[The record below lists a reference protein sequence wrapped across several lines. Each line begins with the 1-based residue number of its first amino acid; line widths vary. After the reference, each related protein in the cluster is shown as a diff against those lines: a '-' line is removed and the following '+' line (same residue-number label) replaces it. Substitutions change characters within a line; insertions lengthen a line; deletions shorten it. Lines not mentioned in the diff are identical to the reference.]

1 MIRRT
6 AAGMLCFLMM
16 MRRYCWRTG
25 NETGLSWLRAS
36 PVYRLVINSE
46 PTIAAGLCRAGGRCD
61 CARIKSIPACVPKT
75 RCVEKVRSASAPP
88 PRDPSRSENSIDSG
102 DGNRPRPEK
111 PKRFLWSPRLRVFSL
126 VSRRFFCTLGS
137 VMDMIHCDADIQV
150 VRHFLGG
157 SRLTKRQWNF
167 VYKWL
172 SCALRALGE
181 GHVGIAAYSF
191 SQLGGAGCSGPLEP
205 ISQAGLNLFDKCR
218 RGAAQLGQDVPF
230 DTAEAEH
237 MLAEWRAEV
246 ERSQV
251 KPPTRAT
258 DF

>member
-88 PRDPSRSENSIDSG
+88 PRDPSRSETQSILETETGHVRRSQSG
-102 DGNRPRPEK
+102 SCGR
-111 PKRFLWSPRLRVFSL
+111 
-126 VSRRFFCTLGS
+126 LGS
-137 VMDMIHCDADIQV
+137 GY
-150 VRHFLGG
+150 FL
-157 SRLTKRQWNF
+157 S
-167 VYKWL
+167 
-172 SCALRALGE
+172 
-181 GHVGIAAYSF
+181 
-191 SQLGGAGCSGPLEP
+191 
-205 ISQAGLNLFDKCR
+205 
-218 RGAAQLGQDVPF
+218 
-230 DTAEAEH
+230 
-237 MLAEWRAEV
+237 
-246 ERSQV
+246 
-251 KPPTRAT
+251 
-258 DF
+258 